1 MPNTGHRKSPA
12 VCSAANTISHM
23 RNRMVLLLT
32 VATVLVG
39 CGDGG
44 SGSNT
49 ATTAPTTTGTF
60 TDAPGTAPRDALPK
74 RGTPSNDAGLTVT
87 GIQIGHHA
95 GFDRVVYELGGA
107 GTPGW
112 IVQYTAEAIEDGS
125 GKVVDV
131 AGRSILEIQITGSAY
146 PFDNGVTP
154 YSGPDPVTD
163 PSATVIAG
171 VYRSGVFE
179 GTTQSFIGVRTDR
192 PTFAVS
198 TLSEPTRLV
207 IDIANT

>member
-1 MPNTGHRKSPA
+1 
-12 VCSAANTISHM
+12 M
-23 RNRMVLLLT
+23 RNRMVLLVA

-44 SGSNT
+44 SRSNT
-49 ATTAPTTTGTF
+49 TTTGPSTTSTF
-60 TDAPGTAPRDALPK
+60 TDALGTAPRDALPK
-74 RGTPSNDAGLTVT
+74 RGTPSDDAGLTVT
-87 GIQIGHHA
+87 GIRIGHHA

-112 IVQYTAEAIEDGS
+112 IAQYTEQAVQDGS

-154 YSGPDPVTD
+154 YSGPDPATD
-163 PSATVIAG
+163 PSAPVIAG
-171 VYRSGVFE
+171 VYGSGVFE
-179 GTTQSFIGVRTDR
+179 GTTQSFIGVHTDR
-192 PTFAVS
+192 PAFEVS
-198 TLSEPTRLV
+198 TLRDPTRLV

>member
-1 MPNTGHRKSPA
+1 
-12 VCSAANTISHM
+12 M
-23 RNRMVLLLT
+23 RNRMVLLVAA

-44 SGSNT
+44 SSSNT
-49 ATTAPTTTGTF
+49 TTTAPTTTGTF
-60 TDAPGTAPRDALPK
+60 TDAPDTAPRDAGPK
-74 RGTPSNDAGLTVT
+74 RGTPSTDAGLTVS
-87 GIQIGHHA
+87 GIRIGHHA

-112 IVQYTAEAIEDGS
+112 IVQYTEQAVQDAS

-131 AGRSILEIQITGSAY
+131 AGRSILEVQITGSAY

-154 YSGPDPVTD
+154 YSGPDPATD
-163 PSATVIAG
+163 PSAPVVAG

-179 GTTQSFIGVRTDR
+179 GTTQSFIGVNTDR
-192 PTFAVS
+192 PAFEVS
-198 TLSEPTRLV
+198 TLTNPTRLV